1 MTTYEKD
8 YSEQDLDVLCQLS
21 ENDLYEQIGKF
32 LVPPT
37 KEQPNLRKIPA
48 KILAIV
54 LLVVIIIAISSLI
67 IEGFIF
73 VPQFTLWL
81 LATVFIALVISAIGA
96 SLLLPAYNV
105 SREKARKVNRIC
117 KGKEFFYEHIPE
129 IQKLLCEKGEPR
141 FVVQEITSGEI
152 RNIISV
158 IMLSNTSIPTAIV
171 SYIAILTL
179 KLGLNKFCAIDF
191 YDKY

>member
-54 LLVVIIIAISSLI
+54 LFVVIIIAISSVI
-67 IEGFIF
+67 IGSFIF
-73 VPQFTLWL
+73 VPQFTLWV

-96 SLLLPAYNV
+96 SLLLPACNV
-105 SREKARKVNRIC
+105 SREKARKVSRIC

-171 SYIAILTL
+171 SYIAILIL